1 MLIDEYYKNLP
12 EYYDTMYMDGY
23 TPEQIMEAHHRSM
36 VKKYYADQKRKREEA
51 AAEKAVQEEVEKQLE
66 KVVSKALDDIF
77 KGWK

>member
-36 VKKYYADQKRKREEA
+36 VKRYYADQKRKHEEA
-51 AAEKAVQEEVEKQLE
+51 AAEKAVQAEIEKQLE
-66 KVVSKALDDIF
+66 KAVSKALDDIF

>member
-36 VKKYYADQKRKREEA
+36 VKRYYADHKRKQEEA
-51 AAEKAVQEEVEKQLE
+51 TAEKVVQAEIEKQLE
-66 KVVSKALDDIF
+66 KAVSKALDEIF